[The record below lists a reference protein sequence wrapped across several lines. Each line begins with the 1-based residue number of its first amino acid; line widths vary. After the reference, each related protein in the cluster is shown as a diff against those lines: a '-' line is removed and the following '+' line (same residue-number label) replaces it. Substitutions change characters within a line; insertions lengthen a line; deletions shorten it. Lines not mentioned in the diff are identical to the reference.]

1 MLRHPVMNR
10 HKDAQNFLG
19 VQTQSQQ
26 KPHYLGGS
34 EVAMHLALHDAKKQ
48 MLEKVKKDAEIEPR
62 DKE

>member
-34 EVAMHLALHDAKKQ
+34 EVAMRLCLT
-48 MLEKVKKDAEIEPR
+48 R
-62 DKE
+62 R